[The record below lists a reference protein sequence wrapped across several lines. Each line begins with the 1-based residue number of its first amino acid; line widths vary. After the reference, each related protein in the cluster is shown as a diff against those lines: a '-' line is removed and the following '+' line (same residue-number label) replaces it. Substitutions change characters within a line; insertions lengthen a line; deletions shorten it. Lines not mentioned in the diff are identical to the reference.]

1 MTVSLTPEQ
10 HTWLSAHVARGDFAS
25 MEDGVRQL
33 LDERIAERAAEAG
46 DDLAWAKNFAD
57 EALADVAA
65 GRVMA
70 RNQHEARMEAILAS
84 IKAG

>member
-1 MTVSLTPEQ
+1 
-10 HTWLSAHVARGDFAS
+10 

-33 LDERIAERAAEAG
+33 LDERAAEAG

-57 EALADVAA
+57 EALVDVAA

-70 RNQHEARMEAILAS
+70 RDQHEARMEAILAS
-84 IKAG
+84 MKAG